1 VVRDSGSTRYSWRM
15 TNPHIVRIHRFVC
28 ESLEVR
34 DSHTRWNGD
43 GVPKEREVNRS
54 RKVCSGRVETEDELK
69 LLLLR
74 ASELM
79 FENV

>member
-1 VVRDSGSTRYSWRM
+1 MVRDSGSTRYSWRM

-28 ESLEVR
+28 ESHEVR
-34 DSHTRWNGD
+34 YSHTMWNGD
-43 GVPKEREVNRS
+43 GVPKEREVTR
-54 RKVCSGRVETEDELK
+54 RRTVCSGRVETEDELK